1 MDELERAL
9 RAVLDDPA
17 QLNELR
23 ALAGS
28 LGLGQDAPAPP
39 APEPASPAPEP
50 VLPVSAP
57 EPAPAKAA
65 GSFAPQ
71 PRGASRQ
78 EALLQALRPFLRKD
92 RQAKIERA
100 LQAAK
105 LAGLAS
111 GLLANRRR
119 EGP

>member
-28 LGLGQDAPAPP
+28 LGLGQDAPAP
-39 APEPASPAPEP
+39 PAPEP